1 MIVYRIAKIKFK
13 EDITGLGPKLYG
25 SRWNTQGLSM
35 LYTAEHISLAVLETL
50 VHLEKSEI
58 PVSYWLLTIK
68 MPDNTA
74 GIVIDFNRLK
84 KNWAADEEYTQFM
97 GSQFLTNN
105 ESLFLKVPSAVI
117 NEESNF
123 LLNPIHKDFKKV
135 QIIKTNEFNF
145 DTRLLSF
152 K

>member
-1 MIVYRIAKIKFK
+1 MIVYRITKVTFK
-13 EDITGLGPKLYG
+13 DDISGLGAKLYG

-35 LYTAEHISLAVLETL
+35 LYTAEHISLAVLEVL
-50 VHLEKSEI
+50 IHLEKSEI

-68 MPDNTA
+68 MPDSAA
-74 GIVIDFNRLK
+74 GIVIDSNKLK
-84 KNWAADEEYTQFM
+84 NNWAADEGYTQFM
-97 GSQFLTNN
+97 GSQFLINN

-145 DTRLLSF
+145 DTRLFSF
-152 K
+152 